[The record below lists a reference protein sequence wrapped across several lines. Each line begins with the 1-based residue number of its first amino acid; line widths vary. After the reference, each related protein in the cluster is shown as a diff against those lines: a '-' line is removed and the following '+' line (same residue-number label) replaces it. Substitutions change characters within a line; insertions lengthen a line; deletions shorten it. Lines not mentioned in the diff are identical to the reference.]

1 MTEPLSFGQVRL
13 ASLLGPLTRE
23 ANAVCILQSY
33 RSQLLV
39 LVVVRRH

>member
-23 ANAVCILQSY
+23 ADAVCILQGY
-33 RSQLLV
+33 RPQLLV
-39 LVVVRRH
+39 FVVFRRH